1 MVRCF
6 SLQARRVGH
15 TLAAPHPLAACTKQ
29 RMVCPCGVSSV
40 ALFTLPAAFAKFNA
54 LPAPKKKAA
63 ALFLVPVVAVL
74 TALCVLQQTLPPLA
88 SHPFSRV
95 WATRAA
101 AVLTPCGLSL
111 QVSQAWLRLLL
122 LRVCPDPE
130 HGPWLCGS
138 LAPGNQERSG
148 FWLLAA
154 VREDAGQEGEAL
166 ERCAQLEAREVAR
179 PSQTALVVAVP
190 VESCVSATF
199 VHSAGGAL
207 SLYKHRGSY
216 NTRCLLLHES
226 LTLRSTIIITRSRVT
241 GRVWSAIESS
251 RHKHSES
258 LCRDRSPTFTGHGL
272 SASQ

>member
-1 MVRCF
+1 MVRGLSTAGAPCWPH
-6 SLQARRVGH
+6 ARRH
-15 TLAAPHPLAACTKQ
+15 THRGVARKQ

-74 TALCVLQQTLPPLA
+74 TALCVLRQTLPPLA
-88 SHPFSRV
+88 SHPFSRM

-101 AVLTPCGLSL
+101 AISMPCGLSL

-122 LRVCPDPE
+122 LRVCPNPE
-130 HGPWLCGS
+130 HGPRLCGS

-154 VREDAGQEGEAL
+154 VREGAGQKGEAL

-179 PSQTALVVAVP
+179 PSQTRLVLL
-190 VESCVSATF
+190 SCVWPHFCAFRRRCIVT
-199 VHSAGGAL
+199 VQAPRVL
-207 SLYKHRGSY
+207 QYSLF
-216 NTRCLLLHES
+216 
-226 LTLRSTIIITRSRVT
+226 TIT
-241 GRVWSAIESS
+241 
-251 RHKHSES
+251 
-258 LCRDRSPTFTGHGL
+258 
-272 SASQ
+272 

>member
-1 MVRCF
+1 MSRINTRSLADHLPPGVALRSRRATPLRC
-6 SLQARRVGH
+6 
-15 TLAAPHPLAACTKQ
+15 APKQ

-74 TALCVLQQTLPPLA
+74 TALCVLRQTLPPLA
-88 SHPFSRV
+88 PHPFSRV

-179 PSQTALVVAVP
+179 PSQTPCCCCGHFCAFRRRCIVTIVQAPRVLQY
-190 VESCVSATF
+190 
-199 VHSAGGAL
+199 
-207 SLYKHRGSY
+207 SLF
-216 NTRCLLLHES
+216 
-226 LTLRSTIIITRSRVT
+226 TIT
-241 GRVWSAIESS
+241 
-251 RHKHSES
+251 
-258 LCRDRSPTFTGHGL
+258 
-272 SASQ
+272 

>member
-29 RMVCPCGVSSV
+29 RMFCPCGVSSV

-111 QVSQAWLRLLL
+111 QVSQAWLRILL

-179 PSQTALVVAVP
+179 PSQTACRCFQFCPLLCIPPARCIVTTVQAPRV
-190 VESCVSATF
+190 
-199 VHSAGGAL
+199 L
-207 SLYKHRGSY
+207 QYSLF
-216 NTRCLLLHES
+216 
-226 LTLRSTIIITRSRVT
+226 TIT
-241 GRVWSAIESS
+241 
-251 RHKHSES
+251 
-258 LCRDRSPTFTGHGL
+258 
-272 SASQ
+272 

>member
-1 MVRCF
+1 
-6 SLQARRVGH
+6 
-15 TLAAPHPLAACTKQ
+15 
-29 RMVCPCGVSSV
+29 MVCPCGVSSV

-74 TALCVLQQTLPPLA
+74 TALCVLRQTLPQLA
-88 SHPFSRV
+88 PHPFSRV

-179 PSQTALVVAVP
+179 PQGRPKPLVVV
-190 VESCVSATF
+190 VATF

-207 SLYKHRGSY
+207 SLLYRHRGSY
-216 NTRCLLLHES
+216 NTLCLLLHES
-226 LTLRSTIIITRSRVT
+226 LTLRSTIIIIPSRVT
-241 GRVWSAIESS
+241 GRVWSIST
-251 RHKHSES
+251 
-258 LCRDRSPTFTGHGL
+258 L
-272 SASQ
+272 

>member
-1 MVRCF
+1 MVRGLL
-6 SLQARRVGH
+6 LQARRVGH
-15 TLAAPHPLAACTKQ
+15 TLAGDTPYCGVAPKQ

-111 QVSQAWLRLLL
+111 QVSQAWLRILL

-190 VESCVSATF
+190 VENCELCVGHFCAFRRRCIVT
-199 VHSAGGAL
+199 VQAPRVL
-207 SLYKHRGSY
+207 QYSLF
-216 NTRCLLLHES
+216 
-226 LTLRSTIIITRSRVT
+226 TIT
-241 GRVWSAIESS
+241 
-251 RHKHSES
+251 
-258 LCRDRSPTFTGHGL
+258 
-272 SASQ
+272 

>member
-1 MVRCF
+1 MVRGLCC
-6 SLQARRVGH
+6 RRAV
-15 TLAAPHPLAACTKQ
+15 LATRSPHDTPYCGVAPKL

-74 TALCVLQQTLPPLA
+74 TALCVLRQTLQPLA
-88 SHPFSRV
+88 PHPFSRV

-154 VREDAGQEGEAL
+154 VREGAGQEGEAL

-179 PSQTALVVAVP
+179 PSQTACCCCGHLCIPPAVHCHYCTSTAGP
-190 VESCVSATF
+190 TLCLLCTSIVDATF
-199 VHSAGGAL
+199 
-207 SLYKHRGSY
+207 
-216 NTRCLLLHES
+216 N
-226 LTLRSTIIITRSRVT
+226 
-241 GRVWSAIESS
+241 
-251 RHKHSES
+251 
-258 LCRDRSPTFTGHGL
+258 D
-272 SASQ
+272 

>member
-1 MVRCF
+1 MKRDTGGC
-6 SLQARRVGH
+6 
-15 TLAAPHPLAACTKQ
+15 APKQ

-88 SHPFSRV
+88 PHPFSRV

-154 VREDAGQEGEAL
+154 VREGAGQEGEAL

-179 PSQTALVVAVP
+179 PSQTACCCCGHLCIPPAVHCHYCT
-190 VESCVSATF
+190 ST
-199 VHSAGGAL
+199 AGPTIL
-207 SLYKHRGSY
+207 SVYY
-216 NTRCLLLHES
+216 YM
-226 LTLRSTIIITRSRVT
+226 SR
-241 GRVWSAIESS
+241 
-251 RHKHSES
+251 
-258 LCRDRSPTFTGHGL
+258 
-272 SASQ
+272 

>member
-1 MVRCF
+1 MR
-6 SLQARRVGH
+6 SLADHLPPVVALRSRRA
-15 TLAAPHPLAACTKQ
+15 TPLQCAPKQ

-74 TALCVLQQTLPPLA
+74 TALCVLRQTLPPLA
-88 SHPFSRV
+88 PHPFSRV

-154 VREDAGQEGEAL
+154 VREGAGQEREAL

-179 PSQTALVVAVP
+179 PSQTACCCCGHLCIPPAVHCHYCTSTAGP
-190 VESCVSATF
+190 TLCLLCTSIVDATF
-199 VHSAGGAL
+199 
-207 SLYKHRGSY
+207 
-216 NTRCLLLHES
+216 N
-226 LTLRSTIIITRSRVT
+226 
-241 GRVWSAIESS
+241 
-251 RHKHSES
+251 
-258 LCRDRSPTFTGHGL
+258 D
-272 SASQ
+272 

>member
-1 MVRCF
+1 MRSLADHLPPVVALRSRRATPLRC
-6 SLQARRVGH
+6 
-15 TLAAPHPLAACTKQ
+15 APKQ

-88 SHPFSRV
+88 PHPFSRV

-154 VREDAGQEGEAL
+154 VREGAGQEGEAL

-179 PSQTALVVAVP
+179 PSL
-190 VESCVSATF
+190 
-199 VHSAGGAL
+199 
-207 SLYKHRGSY
+207 
-216 NTRCLLLHES
+216 
-226 LTLRSTIIITRSRVT
+226 
-241 GRVWSAIESS
+241 
-251 RHKHSES
+251 
-258 LCRDRSPTFTGHGL
+258 
-272 SASQ
+272 

>member
-1 MVRCF
+1 MTDRSAFNTAGAPCWPH
-6 SLQARRVGH
+6 ARRA
-15 TLAAPHPLAACTKQ
+15 TPIAALHKQ
-29 RMVCPCGVSSV
+29 RMACPCGVSSV

-88 SHPFSRV
+88 PHPFSRV

-179 PSQTALVVAVP
+179 PSQTRLVVLSM
-190 VESCVSATF
+190 SCVATF
-199 VHSAGGAL
+199 VHSPAVHCHCTSTAGP
-207 SLYKHRGSY
+207 
-216 NTRCLLLHES
+216 
-226 LTLRSTIIITRSRVT
+226 TILAVYYYMNR
-241 GRVWSAIESS
+241 
-251 RHKHSES
+251 
-258 LCRDRSPTFTGHGL
+258 
-272 SASQ
+272 